1 MNNLRLTSDTLTE
14 HADFTIRHAHMSR
27 VSEKLRNQLITIS
40 DFCISQI
47 GGLVREVNVDKGSQY
62 FIEDHTDDKRVR
74 SVFENADLT
83 EFQKGIGEGFTSFSR
98 SDLIKLY
105 TI

>member
-1 MNNLRLTSDTLTE
+1 VNNLRLTSDTLME

-27 VSEKLRNQLITIS
+27 VNDKLRNQLITIS